1 MFDPDVFS
9 PAFDVVESQPAP
21 QPDTELPLPEPSSRV
36 NRIVRHQGGPLKI
49 TRIRKRE
56 R

>member
-9 PAFDVVESQPAP
+9 TAFDVVESEPQPEPEPAP
-21 QPDTELPLPEPSSRV
+21 APANPHRLG
-36 NRIVRHQGGPLKI
+36 RIVRHQSGPLKI